1 MNTNILRYIIAVSEE
16 KSFTAAAKKL
26 YIAQPSLSQS
36 IRTLEKQLG
45 AELFDRSTNPLTLTP
60 AGEIYVLWA
69 EQVLST
75 QRQIERQIVDVVEGT
90 DTILRVGA
98 SAERTRFLLSPVMKR
113 FFELRPRC
121 IVRIHDV
128 TASQLTRLLEE
139 EKIDLLIG
147 NPDIDP
153 VRYSSIP
160 ICEEQILLAV
170 PSSFAA
176 NLPSPSANDRYPE
189 VDLAQFKDFPF
200 VSLPAEQTLGTTL
213 RQYCSASGFIP
224 NIRLEC
230 RLLSNLH
237 TMIADGI
244 GVGLVGEPFV
254 RYLRNDDSRVRYY
267 SLRGMQATR
276 HIAAVH
282 RSDHYLS
289 RDAQVLIELLQRQ
302 SMV

>member
-1 MNTNILRYIIAVSEE
+1 VNTNILRYVIAVAEQ

-45 AELFDRSTNPLTLTP
+45 TELFDRSTTPLTLTP
-60 AGEIYVLWA
+60 AGEIYVRWA

-75 QRQIERQIVDVVEGT
+75 QQQIERQITDITEGT

-98 SAERTRFLLSPVMKR
+98 SAERTRFLLSPVMKH

-121 IVRIHDV
+121 VMQIHDV
-128 TASQLTRLLEE
+128 TATQLMRLLDNEE
-139 EKIDLLIG
+139 IDLFIG
-147 NPDIDP
+147 APQDP
-153 VRYSSIP
+153 VRYTSVP
-160 ICEEQILLAV
+160 ICREQILLAV
-170 PSSFAA
+170 PA
-176 NLPSPSANDRYPE
+176 NFPLDLPSPTPSDPYPE
-189 VDLAQFKDFPF
+189 VDLSLFKDAPF
-200 VSLPAEQTLGTTL
+200 VSLHSEQTLGTTL
-213 RQYCSASGFIP
+213 RQYCSACGFIP

-230 RLLSNLH
+230 RVLSNLH

-254 RYLRNDDSRVRYY
+254 RYLHNDSRVHYY
-267 SLRGMQATR
+267 SLRGLQASR

-282 RSDHYLS
+282 RIDHYLS
-289 RDAQVLIELLQRQ
+289 HDAQVLIDLLQRQ